1 MIEATK
7 EQKEKLFNEFLEADN
22 VNLNKFTPIV
32 ERIEFLNL
40 PNDKVIIQKYKDI
53 LIDDKTLEHHLNLI
67 RLLKSDEYIN
77 IKLNKIDGETFKVKA
92 IDTVYNKIHIIR
104 NFEKSFKLKP
114 LQIDYKTSEPIEIK
128 DELWAFVKKLFRIT
142 KDKPINMTEFKPLYI
157 SMIKNIC
164 DTEIIDSK
172 QVRDGKVR
180 IRTYNLNTDY
190 IKESL
195 QLNQY
200 LNPNANDFH
209 LEFVERF
216 QIVPNEELLKQK
228 SLKVNLKLLD
238 FDE

>member
-1 MIEATK
+1 
-7 EQKEKLFNEFLEADN
+7 
-22 VNLNKFTPIV
+22 
-32 ERIEFLNL
+32 
-40 PNDKVIIQKYKDI
+40 
-53 LIDDKTLEHHLNLI
+53 
-67 RLLKSDEYIN
+67 
-77 IKLNKIDGETFKVKA
+77 
-92 IDTVYNKIHIIR
+92 
-104 NFEKSFKLKP
+104 
-114 LQIDYKTSEPIEIK
+114 
-128 DELWAFVKKLFRIT
+128 
-142 KDKPINMTEFKPLYI
+142 
-157 SMIKNIC
+157 MIKNIC

>member
-1 MIEATK
+1 MLK
-7 EQKEKLFNEFLEADN
+7 
-22 VNLNKFTPIV
+22 
-32 ERIEFLNL
+32 
-40 PNDKVIIQKYKDI
+40 
-53 LIDDKTLEHHLNLI
+53 IDD
-67 RLLKSDEYIN
+67 YIN
-77 IKLNKIDGETFKVKA
+77 NKLSKIDGETFKVKT
-92 IDTVYNKIHIIR
+92 IGTVYNKIHIIR

-114 LQIDYKTSEPIEIK
+114 LQIDYKTSESIEIK

-200 LNPNANDFH
+200 LNPKANDFH
-209 LEFVERF
+209 LEFV
-216 QIVPNEELLKQK
+216 
-228 SLKVNLKLLD
+228 
-238 FDE
+238 

>member
-1 MIEATK
+1 M
-7 EQKEKLFNEFLEADN
+7 L
-22 VNLNKFTPIV
+22 
-32 ERIEFLNL
+32 
-40 PNDKVIIQKYKDI
+40 
-53 LIDDKTLEHHLNLI
+53 KT
-67 RLLKSDEYIN
+67 DEYIN
-77 IKLNKIDGETFKVKA
+77 NKLSKIDGETFKVKT

-104 NFEKSFKLKP
+104 TFEKSFKLKP
-114 LQIDYKTSEPIEIK
+114 LQIDYDSSKPIEIK
-128 DELWAFVKKLFRIT
+128 DELWTFVKKLFRST
-142 KDKPINMTEFKPLYI
+142 KDKPINMTEFKPIYI

-164 DTEIIDSK
+164 DSEIIKDK
-172 QVRDGKVR
+172 RERDGKKR
-180 IRTYNLNTDY
+180 NTSYGLNTDY

-216 QIVPNEELLKQK
+216 KIVPNEELLKQK